1 MGSKESLATFHNVQT
16 SHSLGEEHCQERA
29 HQYGKTP
36 DLKKEE
42 GVERA
47 TDSKPNHK
55 APTSENSLQTDDTD
69 NKEDIEVLKDKEQN
83 TSNTSNIRKAFQTV
97 ASALWPRA
105 TKKHENKIS
114 KKKLKKKKVL
124 DRFLSK
130 IRTKH
135 QNP

>member
-47 TDSKPNHK
+47 NHK

-69 NKEDIEVLKDKEQN
+69 NKEVIDLYSV
-83 TSNTSNIRKAFQTV
+83 
-97 ASALWPRA
+97 
-105 TKKHENKIS
+105 
-114 KKKLKKKKVL
+114 
-124 DRFLSK
+124 
-130 IRTKH
+130 
-135 QNP
+135 